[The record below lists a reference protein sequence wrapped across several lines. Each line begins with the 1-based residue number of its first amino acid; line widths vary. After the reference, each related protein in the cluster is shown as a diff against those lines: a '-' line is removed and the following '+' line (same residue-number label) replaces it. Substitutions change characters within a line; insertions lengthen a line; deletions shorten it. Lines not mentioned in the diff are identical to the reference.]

1 MRRIRVAFL
10 VVDDRFNQP
19 LPVPFF
25 GTAPT
30 ALLQGFAYYPDDV
43 EVHVISCIQKP
54 ISCPEKLAPN
64 IWFHGL
70 LVPKFGFLRT
80 FHQGCIR
87 AVRKS
92 LRKIKPDIVHA
103 QGTER
108 WCAIAGA
115 LLPFPKI
122 LTVHGYLNG
131 INRVAPLR
139 PWLYWFLQ
147 RLLEKISLPK
157 YESVICLSDFMEA
170 SLVAKTRGTT
180 LIPNAV
186 RQEFF
191 STPLSHSDTDA
202 KVLRIV
208 NIGSVYHLKQ
218 QCELIETLIRS
229 PLAQRPVECVFLG
242 GLDTTT
248 QYGQRFMR
256 LMNLNHPNV
265 TLKHID
271 YSPVDGLIKLLDHSD
286 CLVHVSKTES
296 FCLAVAEALVRSKKV
311 FAFNSGGIPFVC
323 QGFSTA
329 TLIPNQNWKELWVAV
344 ESWAKVKPPVSSPQV
359 SIANRYLP
367 KTIAE
372 QHLTAYAKLLSIN

>member
-1 MRRIRVAFL
+1 ML
-10 VVDDRFNQP
+10 VEDVRSISTETTPRLASAP
-19 LPVPFF
+19 L
-25 GTAPT
+25 
-30 ALLQGFAYYPDDV
+30 ALLQGFSTAVLPL
-43 EVHVISCIQKP
+43 EIHVVCCVRPSTP
-54 ISCPEKLAPN
+54 IPRNLPEN
-64 IWFHGL
+64 IHYHFL
-70 LVPKFGFLRT
+70 PVPKVGFLRT
-80 FHQGCIR
+80 LHLGCFFSTR
-87 AVRKS
+87 R
-92 LRKIKPDIVHA
+92 LLQRLQPDLIHA
-103 QGTER
+103 HGTEA
-108 WCAIAGA
+108 WCAIVGA

-139 PWLYWFLQ
+139 PWPHWALQ
-147 RLLEKISLPK
+147 RLLEKISLSK
-157 YESVICLSDFMEA
+157 YESLICLSDFMET
-170 SLVAKTRGTT
+170 SLRAKTRSTT

-191 STPLSHSDTDA
+191 STPLSHFDTDP

-229 PLAQRPVECVFLG
+229 PLAQRSVDCVFLG

-265 TLKHID
+265 TLRHID
-271 YSPVDGLIKLLDHSD
+271 HLPVHSLIELLDHSD

-311 FAFNSGGIPFVC
+311 FAFDSGGIPFVS
-323 QGFSTA
+323 QGFPTA

-344 ESWAKVKPPVSSPQV
+344 ESWAKVKDPTPVSQDSTG
-359 SIANRYLP
+359 NKYLP
-367 KTIAE
+367 KAIAE
-372 QHLTAYAKLLSIN
+372 QHFMSYVKLLSHN